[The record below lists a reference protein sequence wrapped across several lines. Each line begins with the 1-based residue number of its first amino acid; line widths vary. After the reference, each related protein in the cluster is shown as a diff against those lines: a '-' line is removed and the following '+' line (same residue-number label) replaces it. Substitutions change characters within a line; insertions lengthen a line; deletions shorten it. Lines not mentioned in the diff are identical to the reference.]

1 MGFNEELDRKPE
13 TESTLTSSIENWEGY
28 MVHEI
33 EDPDFQP
40 RNLKRLNQDETARRI
55 QRIHR
60 GPYLEKDKFKT
71 LTDLSVWVD
80 RHPEYRNENDN
91 CEIVLGKT
99 GVYLVVNP
107 TDNLAEGIYFK
118 DMFWSEGQWCKMDN
132 SVDIVVFTH
141 IFSKIIQTLEKN

>member
-1 MGFNEELDRKPE
+1 MGSNEQLERTPE
-13 TESTLTSSIENWEGY
+13 TESTLASSIENWKKY

-33 EDPDFQP
+33 EDSDWQP
-40 RNLKRLNQDETARRI
+40 GGRYFER
-55 QRIHR
+55 
-60 GPYLEKDKFKT
+60 DKFKT
-71 LTDLSVWVD
+71 LTDVSVWVD

-99 GVYLVVNP
+99 GVHLVVNP

-118 DMFWSEGQWCKMDN
+118 DIFWSEGQWCKMDN

-141 IFSKIIQTLEKN
+141 IFSKIIQTLEEN